1 MAATTA
7 AARLIAPG
15 ELRLAHYPPDLLACA
30 YANVGA
36 QNSTK
41 AEFKEYPGCG
51 RAFQPGSGKQEYH
64 DPQCATKARQ
74 RRWKREKA
82 REG

>member
-41 AEFKEYPGCG
+41 AVLKEYPGCG
-51 RAFQPGSGKQEYH
+51 RRVSAWLREAEYH

-74 RRWKREKA
+74 RRWKREMA